1 MADRAVGVGV
11 SALADTASLQG
22 HQAAGDHIVVD
33 LRDARPNG
41 RPILGPWLSDDA
53 NLLTAGSPILAVRR
67 GMDIAGA
74 FIGLLVLLP
83 LFVAVA
89 AAIKLTSRGP
99 ILYKHSRV
107 GKDGVEFD
115 FYKFRSMRL
124 GAEGE
129 QGLLA
134 GSNETT
140 GPIFKMRHDPRQT
153 RVGHWIRRASLDE
166 LPQLCHVLTGHM
178 SLIGPRPPLPDEVAK
193 YTDWE
198 WQRLT
203 VKPGITCIWQVSGRS
218 DLDFDTWVTMD
229 IHYIEHWTPWLDL
242 ELLIRTI
249 PAVLSGKGA
258 Y

>member
-1 MADRAVGVGV
+1 M
-11 SALADTASLQG
+11 ADTASLTG
-22 HQAAGDHIVVD
+22 HHNLADDHVVID
-33 LRDARPNG
+33 LRSTRPTG
-41 RPILGPWLSDDA
+41 EPTFGPWLTDDA
-53 NLLTAGSPILAVRR
+53 KLLAAAPATLAFRR
-67 GMDIAGA
+67 VMDVMGAIA
-74 FIGLLVLLP
+74 GLLVLLP
-83 LFVAVA
+83 FFAVVA
-89 AAIKLTSRGP
+89 AAIKLTSPGP
-99 ILYKHSRV
+99 VLYKHSRV
-107 GKDGVEFD
+107 GKGGVEFD

-129 QGLLA
+129 RGQLA
-134 GSNETT
+134 ELDETT
-140 GPIFKMRHDPRQT
+140 GPIFKMRQDPRQT
-153 RVGHWIRRASLDE
+153 RVGHLIRRASLDE
-166 LPQLCHVLTGHM
+166 LPQLWHVLTGHM

-193 YTDWE
+193 YSDWE

-242 ELLIRTI
+242 QLLLRTI